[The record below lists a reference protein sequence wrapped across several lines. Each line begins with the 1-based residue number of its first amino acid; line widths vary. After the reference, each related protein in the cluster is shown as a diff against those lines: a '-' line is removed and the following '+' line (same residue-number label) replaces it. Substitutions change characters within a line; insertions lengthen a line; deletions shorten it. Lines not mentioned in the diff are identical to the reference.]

1 MATAVDAI
9 DVDRSSR
16 TVPAVDAARW
26 TPPAL
31 AGLVAGAATVAIAV
45 AAVATIDDP
54 DALYLVA
61 AGLAAA
67 WAVAGIVIAW
77 TRRAEPLGLVVSV
90 VGLFAALALAT
101 TAWDAET
108 VSGVATALVVA
119 AALHLALSL
128 PDGRLLAPVRKGL
141 AVAGYGAA
149 FVVGLLNDG
158 DDIGWTA
165 IVVLGVACGVIAIS
179 GYADRCRRAS
189 PAARRRLQ
197 WAGWGVV
204 VAGALA
210 IAVWLIHELLDWP
223 ELAPELALGA
233 TLFVPLA
240 LVMSSIDSIAV
251 QIDRLLVRT
260 IEVGGLVIMIGV
272 VYLVVVLGFGDAPD
286 ESERR
291 VLGLAIIAG
300 IVAVLLYAPV
310 RNWLN
315 DVANRRVYGE
325 RRASDEPLQTFGAR
339 MSRAIP
345 LEELLLQLAESL
357 KKSMTLSAAEVWT
370 GAAGV
375 LECAASVP
383 FREPPRI
390 RLSDDEQ
397 AVVARAHVSGN
408 AWLQV
413 WLPSLLAAHE
423 GRMVRVAPLAH
434 SGELLGLIVCARTAD
449 DVPFTEEQDRVL
461 TELAR
466 PVALALHNSR
476 LDTALQA
483 SLDDLRVANEELQAS
498 RARIVAASD
507 QSRRQ
512 IERNLHDG
520 AQQHLVALAVKLG
533 LARQLLEADPA
544 TLGPMLEELR
554 GDAQETLTQLRE
566 LAHGIYP
573 PLLMDRGLAEA
584 LRAAANRA
592 VLSTDVVAD
601 VDRYPPEAEAAVY
614 FCCLEALQNAG
625 KHAGEGARDNDHRVG
640 SGSRADVRGHGHGR
654 GLRRRARGRGPRVRE
669 HGRPAR
675 RDRRGARSHVD
686 DRRGDDDPGP
696 GAAGG
701 GDPRGVRALV
711 RRRATVPQLTD
722 ERGTEVFLVHIRQRT
737 AVARVGREIGLRV
750 RRQEDDLGLRVLGA
764 DLAGC
769 LDAADAG
776 QVDVH
781 QHEVGRLGRRRP

>member
-9 DVDRSSR
+9 DVDHSSR
-16 TVPAVDAARW
+16 SVPAVDAARW

-45 AAVATIDDP
+45 AAMATIDDL

-90 VGLFAALALAT
+90 VALCAALALAT

-108 VSGVATALVVA
+108 LNDIATALVVA

-165 IVVLGVACGVIAIS
+165 IAVLGVTCGVIAIS

-291 VLGLAIIAG
+291 VLGLAILAG

-434 SGELLGLIVCARTAD
+434 SGELLGMIVCARTAD

-573 PLLMDRGLAEA
+573 PLLMDRGLTEA

-625 KHAGEGARDNDHRVG
+625 KHAGEGARITITVSEADHELMFEVTDTG
-640 SGSRADVRGHGHGR
+640 AGFDVEHAAAGHGFVNMGDR
-654 GLRRRARGRGPRVRE
+654 LGAIGGVLEVTSTIGAGTTIRGRVPLVVPIPEASE
-669 HGRPAR
+669 H
-675 RDRRGARSHVD
+675 
-686 DRRGDDDPGP
+686 
-696 GAAGG
+696 
-701 GDPRGVRALV
+701 
-711 RRRATVPQLTD
+711 
-722 ERGTEVFLVHIRQRT
+722 
-737 AVARVGREIGLRV
+737 
-750 RRQEDDLGLRVLGA
+750 
-764 DLAGC
+764 
-769 LDAADAG
+769 
-776 QVDVH
+776 
-781 QHEVGRLGRRRP
+781 